1 MALTVKKPS
10 ESEYQL
16 APQGTHVG
24 RCYMVV
30 DMGLQDTPFGAKH
43 KIRIGWELS
52 NELMADGRPFS
63 VSKEYTASLH
73 PDSNLAQ
80 DLVSWRGVSFTEEE
94 LAGFDVF
101 KVLGAPAMLTVIHG
115 KSKAGKTFANVKGVA
130 SLPKGMTKPT
140 AVNELLSFSLESPDE
155 EMFKKLP
162 EWIQKKVNR
171 GEVSSGMESGGQG
184 QYDKTPDFDDDIPF

>member
-43 KIRIGWELS
+43 KIRIGWELT

-115 KSKAGKTFANVKGVA
+115 KSKAGKTFANVKGVT
-130 SLPKGMTKPT
+130 SLPKGMTKPV
-140 AVNELLSFSLESPDE
+140 AVNEALSFSLEDPNE

-171 GEVSSGMESGGQG
+171 SESPSDAEMEARGTPSA
-184 QYDKTPDFDDDIPF
+184 PDFDDSDIPF

>member
-1 MALTVKKPS
+1 MALTVKKP
-10 ESEYQL
+10 EDKEFQL

-24 RCYMVV
+24 KCYMIV

-43 KIRIGWELS
+43 KIRIGWELP
-52 NELMADGRPFS
+52 NEAMEDGRPFV

-80 DLVSWRGVSFTEEE
+80 DLISWRGKSFTDEE

-101 KVLGAPAMLTVIHG
+101 KVLGAPCMLTVIHNTSKQG
-115 KSKAGKTFANVKGVA
+115 KQYANVKSVT
-130 SLPKGMTKPT
+130 SLPKGMEKPQG
-140 AVNELLSFSLESPDE
+140 NNDPLSFSLEDPDE

-171 GEVSSGMESGGQG
+171 VVPGEATAGN
-184 QYDKTPDFDDDIPF
+184 TPPPAFDDDIPF

>member
-1 MALTVKKPS
+1 MALTVKKPN

-52 NELMADGRPFS
+52 NELMVDGRPFS

-140 AVNELLSFSLESPDE
+140 AVNDLLSFSLESPDE

-171 GEVSSGMESGGQG
+171 TEKLSDAEMEAKGGPSG
-184 QYDKTPDFDDDIPF
+184 PDFDDDIPF